1 MAKEVKKN
9 RRKYFMCSHCRF
21 LYKEKKSA
29 EEHEKFCKEY
39 NTQISEANEDK
50 SKSNYKSK

>member
-1 MAKEVKKN
+1 
-9 RRKYFMCSHCRF
+9 MCSHCRF